1 MFRCSSTRWISPFLP
16 LVAAG
21 LLVSTGCQPEAAA
34 PVPPTNNAAAHDE
47 EGHHHHHS
55 HGEKGPHN
63 GALVVIG
70 DDAAHLEIVL
80 DGETG
85 KVTVYVLDGEA
96 KNPIP
101 IKAEKL
107 EIAFTKEH
115 EHDHEHE
122 HAAGDKKAKE
132 DELPETGSLVLL
144 AVEPGGDGMTSVY
157 AGESEALKGAD
168 EFDAVLTSISIG
180 GKEYAK
186 VKFNYPE
193 GNEHDHHHH

>member
-1 MFRCSSTRWISPFLP
+1 MLRCSSPRRISPLFP
-16 LVAAG
+16 FVVAG
-21 LLVSTGCQPEAAA
+21 LLLPAGCGDQAPTKPA
-34 PVPPTNNAAAHDE
+34 PVAKAGDHDGE

-63 GALVVIG
+63 GALVAIG
-70 DDAAHLEIVL
+70 EDAAHLEVVL
-80 DGETG
+80 DAETG
-85 KVTVYVLDGEA
+85 KVTVYILDGEA

-101 IKAEKL
+101 LKADKL
-107 EIAFTKEH
+107 ELAFTKEH
-115 EHDHEHE
+115 DHAEG
-122 HAAGDKKAKE
+122 AGEKKAAE
-132 DELPETGSLVLL
+132 ELPETGTLVLA
-144 AVEPGGDGMTSVY
+144 AVEPGADGSTSVY

-180 GKEYAK
+180 GKDYPN